1 MSYAYYLKHDYYAR
15 QDPKMQHLLATHGVA
30 GVGLFWCIIEQLFE
44 QGGTLPMSSV
54 NIIAWQLHC
63 DIKFVESVINDFNLF
78 VSDGESFWSE
88 SAKTRLEEMKSKSE
102 TNRKNAKKKY
112 EKKQSQSDGTTTAEQ
127 SQSDGTTTELPLKN
141 DKNRIDKNRTDKN
154 RTDDNKK
161 EDSDT
166 SDDVSY
172 NATPSVDALREK
184 SSWIEN
190 VAMNYGLTTQG
201 VHEWLDRFNSEVINC
216 KLKTH
221 ANQKDLA
228 SHFCDW
234 LRIKLAD
241 QRPQSRMQATND
253 KMTAYIQSLSN

>member
-30 GVGLFWCIIEQLFE
+30 GVGLFWCIVEQLFE
-44 QGGTLPMSSV
+44 QGGVLPMSSV

-63 DIKFVESVINDFNLF
+63 DVKLVESVINDFNLF
-78 VSDGESFWSE
+78 INDGESFWSE
-88 SAKTRLEEMKSKSE
+88 SAKIRLEEMKSKSE

-127 SQSDGTTTELPLKN
+127 SQSDGTTTEEQSQS
-141 DKNRIDKNRTDKN
+141 DKNRIKKNKEKKN
-154 RTDDNKK
+154 K
-161 EDSDT
+161 EDNDT
-166 SDDVSY
+166 SIDVSI
-172 NATPSVDALREK
+172 NTATPSVEALREK

-201 VHEWLDRFNSEVINC
+201 VHEWLDRFEAEVINC

-234 LRIKLAD
+234 LRIKLAE
-241 QRPQSRMQATND
+241 QRPQSRMQSTND

>member
-1 MSYAYYLKHDYYAR
+1 
-15 QDPKMQHLLATHGVA
+15 
-30 GVGLFWCIIEQLFE
+30 
-44 QGGTLPMSSV
+44 
-54 NIIAWQLHC
+54 LHC

-127 SQSDGTTTELPLKN
+127 SQSDGTTTELPPKN
-141 DKNRIDKNRTDKN
+141 DKNRIDKN

-166 SDDVSY
+166 SDVSC
-172 NATPSVDALREK
+172 NVTPSVNALREK
-184 SSWIEN
+184 SSWIEI

-201 VHEWLDRFNSEVINC
+201 VHGWLDRFEAEVINC
-216 KLKTH
+216 KMKTH
-221 ANQKDLA
+221 ANTKDLA

-234 LRIKLAD
+234 LRIKKTAEEKAVGGRTSIFD
-241 QRPQSRMQATND
+241 EVSRLYQEGKIGQTNQQEALIYED
-253 KMTAYIQSLSN
+253 